1 MGKNLDRYRGC
12 LLGLAV
18 GDAMGMPV
26 DDMTL
31 EQIRENYGP
40 NGLLGYDLRSDYAEI
55 TSYTQLAAYVCN
67 SLLLSVS
74 RGKGDRKLEYVKLG
88 LKEWTRSQQFARDP
102 ESSYCWVAK
111 LPAFRRRHCRDARML
126 DTLRLAAMGY
136 PEKSPNSYNAPGS
149 LTSAIAVGMFY
160 NSQRLTP
167 PQIGELAAQI
177 VALTHGDPT
186 AFLSAAVLAYAIAG
200 ILLEPEMALEDQFTA
215 AISTMDHQFRGK
227 YSEAYTVAATLTGA
241 VEQAKA
247 AEPMSEVMERFQ
259 CYSAMHCLAGAI
271 YASLANREDFD
282 TAMITAVNHSGYS
295 SAVAGVTGAILGAY
309 MGYTALPDFYLES
322 LEPVKALCQLADDM
336 VSFTPTKGLFDDDW
350 DQKYVQGVPLGL

>member
-1 MGKNLDRYRGC
+1 MGNNLDRYRGC

-31 EQIRENYGP
+31 AQIRENYGP

-67 SLLLSVS
+67 ALLLSVS
-74 RGKGDRKLEYVKLG
+74 RGKGERKLDYVKLG

-102 ESSYCWVAK
+102 EASYCWVAK

-136 PEKSPNSYNAPGS
+136 PEKGPNQYNAPGS
-149 LTSAIAVGMFY
+149 LTAAIAVGMFY

-200 ILLEPEMALEDQFTA
+200 ILLEPELPLEEQFTS
-215 AISTMDHQFRGK
+215 AIRAMHHQFRSK
-227 YSEAYTVAATLTGA
+227 YSQSQTVAATLTEA
-241 VEQAKA
+241 VKRAKA
-247 AEPMSEVMERFQ
+247 AEPMSEVMEQMQ
-259 CYSAMHCLAGAI
+259 CYSALNCLAGAI
-271 YASLANREDFD
+271 YASLANRQDFD

-295 SAVAGVTGAILGAY
+295 SAVAGITGAILGAH
-309 MGYTALPDFYLES
+309 MGYAALPEFYLES

-350 DQKYVQGVPLGL
+350 DQKYVQGMPLGF

>member
-149 LTSAIAVGMFY
+149 LTSAILKILQERTISVL
-160 NSQRLTP
+160 S
-167 PQIGELAAQI
+167 
-177 VALTHGDPT
+177 
-186 AFLSAAVLAYAIAG
+186 FLLQS
-200 ILLEPEMALEDQFTA
+200 
-215 AISTMDHQFRGK
+215 
-227 YSEAYTVAATLTGA
+227 
-241 VEQAKA
+241 
-247 AEPMSEVMERFQ
+247 
-259 CYSAMHCLAGAI
+259 
-271 YASLANREDFD
+271 SL
-282 TAMITAVNHSGYS
+282 
-295 SAVAGVTGAILGAY
+295 
-309 MGYTALPDFYLES
+309 
-322 LEPVKALCQLADDM
+322 
-336 VSFTPTKGLFDDDW
+336 
-350 DQKYVQGVPLGL
+350 

>member
-1 MGKNLDRYRGC
+1 MGNNLDKYRGC

-31 EQIRENYGP
+31 EQIRESYGP

-55 TSYTQLAAYVCN
+55 TSYTQLAAFVCN
-67 SLLLSVS
+67 ALLLSVS
-74 RGKGDRKLEYVKLG
+74 RGKGDKKLEYVKLG

-136 PEKSPNSYNAPGS
+136 PEKSPNKYNAPGS

-160 NSQRLTP
+160 NPQRLTP

-177 VALTHGDPT
+177 VGLTHGDPT

-200 ILLEPEMALEDQFTA
+200 ILLEPEMPLEDQFTA
-215 AISTMDHQFRGK
+215 AISAMDHQFRGK
-227 YSEAYTVAATLTGA
+227 YSEAYTVAAALTDA
-241 VEQAKA
+241 VEQSKA
-247 AEPMSEVMERFQ
+247 AEPMSEVMERFR
-259 CYSAMHCLAGAI
+259 CYSAMQCLAGAI
-271 YASLANREDFD
+271 YASLANQEDFD

-295 SAVAGVTGAILGAY
+295 SAVAGITGAILGAR
-309 MGYTALPDFYLES
+309 MGYAALPDFYLES

-350 DQKYVQGVPLGL
+350 DQKYVQGMPPRL

>member
-1 MGKNLDRYRGC
+1 MGNHLDKYRGC

-31 EQIRENYGP
+31 EQIRESYGP

-55 TSYTQLAAYVCN
+55 TSYTQLAAFVCN
-67 SLLLSVS
+67 ALLLSVS
-74 RGKGDRKLEYVKLG
+74 RDKGDKKLEYVKLG

-136 PEKSPNSYNAPGS
+136 PEKSPNKYNTPGS

-160 NSQRLTP
+160 NPQRLTP

-177 VALTHGDPT
+177 VGLTHGDPT

-200 ILLEPEMALEDQFTA
+200 ILLEPEMPLEDQFTA
-215 AISTMDHQFRGK
+215 AISAMDHQFRGK
-227 YSEAYTVAATLTGA
+227 YSEAYTVAAALTDA
-241 VEQAKA
+241 VEQSKA
-247 AEPMSEVMERFQ
+247 AEPMSEVMERFR
-259 CYSAMHCLAGAI
+259 CYSAMQCLAGAI
-271 YASLANREDFD
+271 YASLANQEDFD

-295 SAVAGVTGAILGAY
+295 SAVAGITGAILGAR
-309 MGYTALPDFYLES
+309 MGYAALPDFYLES

-350 DQKYVQGVPLGL
+350 DQKYVQGMPPRL

>member
-1 MGKNLDRYRGC
+1 MGNHLDKYRGC

-31 EQIRENYGP
+31 EQIRESYGP

-55 TSYTQLAAYVCN
+55 TSYTQLAAFVCN
-67 SLLLSVS
+67 ALLLSVS
-74 RGKGDRKLEYVKLG
+74 RGKGDKKLEYVKLG

-136 PEKSPNSYNAPGS
+136 PEKSPNKYNTPGS

-160 NSQRLTP
+160 SPQRLTP

-177 VALTHGDPT
+177 VGLTHGDPT

-200 ILLEPEMALEDQFTA
+200 ILLEPEMPLEDQFTA
-215 AISTMDHQFRGK
+215 AISAMDHQFRGK
-227 YSEAYTVAATLTGA
+227 YSEAYTVAAALTDA
-241 VEQAKA
+241 VEQSKA
-247 AEPMSEVMERFQ
+247 AEPMSEVMERFR
-259 CYSAMHCLAGAI
+259 CYSAMQCLAGAI
-271 YASLANREDFD
+271 YASLANQEDFD

-295 SAVAGVTGAILGAY
+295 SAVAGITGAILGAR
-309 MGYTALPDFYLES
+309 MGYAALPDFYLES

-350 DQKYVQGVPLGL
+350 DQKYVQGIPPRL